1 MRGKQNES
9 EADKKEQKLV
19 KTPQEGVLENE
30 STDFSELALAL
41 ACSNFALN
49 TGTIDICGE
58 VKNILATAEFINAG
72 AEVQK
77 VRLMRRQ
84 LTADSL
90 AEFANAG
97 AEMQKAWLMRSEL
110 TADSLDKL
118 FNALQSSPY
127 FESFYADM
135 SKLSP
140 RPLSTLLQHSSTLER
155 LEIRAAYFAGEG
167 LILAEGL
174 KHNQNLSHL
183 ILYHNGLGDDVGKQI
198 VMSVSDN
205 PSLEVLGITNNE
217 IGLGTLKEILKLL
230 KNSKK
235 LRALDVSNNN
245 LGIEGGELIAK
256 GIRDNK
262 ILEELNVSF
271 NQIQAKGMIEIVK
284 GLSAN
289 KSIKTIHISGNN
301 GGDEM
306 VKEFSRMLE
315 KNERLKEVISVLN
328 HISDEGMGYIV
339 EMLKKNRTLQKLD
352 LTWNGFQTG
361 IIDLANAMKVNVT
374 LEELCLSS
382 IKTTEFTEDEQKL
395 INGLKPRLKLELW
408 QQHVC

>member
-19 KTPQEGVLENE
+19 KTPQEGILENE
-30 STDFSELALAL
+30 STDSSELALAL

-49 TGTIDICGE
+49 TGTINICGE
-58 VKNILATAEFINAG
+58 VNDILAIADFINAG
-72 AEVQK
+72 AEVQ
-77 VRLMRRQ
+77 RIR
-84 LTADSL
+84 
-90 AEFANAG
+90 
-97 AEMQKAWLMRSEL
+97 LMRSEL

-118 FNALQSSPY
+118 SNALQNSPY
-127 FESFYADM
+127 FESFYADTFEDDM
-135 SKLSP
+135 SRLLP
-140 RPLSTLLQHSSTLER
+140 RPVSTLLQHSSTLER
-155 LEIRAAYFAGEG
+155 LEIRAAYFASEG

-183 ILYHNGLGDDVGKQI
+183 ILYYNGLGDDIGKQI
-198 VMSVSDN
+198 VASVFDN
-205 PSLEVLGITNNE
+205 PSLEVLEITNNE
-217 IGLGTLKEILKLL
+217 IGLETLKEILKLL
-230 KNSKK
+230 KSSKK

-352 LTWNGFQTG
+352 LTWNSFQTG

-395 INGLKPRLKLELW
+395 INGLKPRLKLDLW
-408 QQHVC
+408 QQHFY